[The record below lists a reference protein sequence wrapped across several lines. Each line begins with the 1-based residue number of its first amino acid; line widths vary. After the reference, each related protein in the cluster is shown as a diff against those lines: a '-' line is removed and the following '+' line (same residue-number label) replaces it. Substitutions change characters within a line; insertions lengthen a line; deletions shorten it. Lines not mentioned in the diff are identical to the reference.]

1 MDHHEEGVLF
11 SEGKSKKEFKRI
23 GNLPE
28 KTNLKSKVRSKPKV
42 EGQEYLDL
50 YLMKKE
56 QERLAKIGQV
66 IGRIQRQTAKSW
78 REMEGETARI
88 KKSILSEETEIE
100 TKRKVE
106 KVRKRTP
113 GKPMKTMVLDY

>member
-1 MDHHEEGVLF
+1 MDYHEEGVLF
-11 SEGKSKKEFKRI
+11 LEGKSKKEFQRT

-56 QERLAKIGQV
+56 KERLAKIGQV

-78 REMEGETARI
+78 REVQEETAKI
-88 KKSILSEETEIE
+88 KKSMLSEETEIE

-106 KVRKRTP
+106 KVRKITP
-113 GKPMKTMVLDY
+113 RKPMKTMVLDY